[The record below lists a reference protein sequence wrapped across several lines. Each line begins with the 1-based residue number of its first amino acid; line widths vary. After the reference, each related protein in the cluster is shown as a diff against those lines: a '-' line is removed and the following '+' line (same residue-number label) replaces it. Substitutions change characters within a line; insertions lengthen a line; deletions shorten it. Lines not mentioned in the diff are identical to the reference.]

1 MSDVMVDIETLS
13 TSPNSLILTIGAI
26 KFSRN
31 KEVKKLE
38 DLDTFYVRINQN
50 SCEKLKMDISE
61 DTLDWWNSQSEE
73 ARYEAFINKDRI
85 DLKEAL
91 INLTKFLKNCK
102 YIWAHSPNFDC
113 IILENAYKLCNL
125 EVPWKFYNLRDTRT
139 LYDLGKVFLRNIE
152 NNKHHS
158 LYDCY
163 NQILT
168 LKEAFKNLKIT

>member
-50 SCEKLKMDISE
+50 SCKKLKMDISE

-85 DLKEAL
+85 QK
-91 INLTKFLKNCK
+91 
-102 YIWAHSPNFDC
+102 
-113 IILENAYKLCNL
+113 
-125 EVPWKFYNLRDTRT
+125 
-139 LYDLGKVFLRNIE
+139 
-152 NNKHHS
+152 
-158 LYDCY
+158 
-163 NQILT
+163 
-168 LKEAFKNLKIT
+168 